1 MINRLH
7 KKNFL
12 SAAVVI
18 SCFFILSCENDE
30 KVLQEWTEKKVMVE
44 EAKDVVS
51 LFSQN
56 GTLRAKLTSPLM
68 LRYQADSTYVEFPKT
83 LHVDFFDSTTN
94 VESWLDARYGKYLET
109 HNKVLLRD
117 DVVVINIKG
126 DTLQTEELWWDQDQK
141 KFFTEKEVRIATKD
155 KRIIGGRGLE
165 AGQDMSWYRLKQITG
180 TVMMADDIMPR

>member
-18 SCFFILSCENDE
+18 GCFFILSCENDE

-56 GTLRAKLTSPLM
+56 GTLRAKLTSP
-68 LRYQADSTYVEFPKT
+68 
-83 LHVDFFDSTTN
+83 
-94 VESWLDARYGKYLET
+94 
-109 HNKVLLRD
+109 
-117 DVVVINIKG
+117 
-126 DTLQTEELWWDQDQK
+126 
-141 KFFTEKEVRIATKD
+141 
-155 KRIIGGRGLE
+155 
-165 AGQDMSWYRLKQITG
+165 
-180 TVMMADDIMPR
+180 